1 MLTGG
6 STGSPTRVYW
16 KLKGHLE
23 SLRDQ
28 YWARTWWGVAP
39 FDRQAMLWGHSHSFG
54 TGLKGYYHRMAVP
67 VIDGLRGRRRFSAYR
82 MDAETLRK
90 YYDSMARFRPRS
102 LYAYASAAHLFASAN
117 RGRPPLS
124 QPLAAAFLAAEP
136 VQQSYRSSIR
146 DVFGCP
152 AVGEYGSIE
161 CGMIAYEHPSGGY
174 RVFERSVLVETEKN
188 QNGFQILVTQLRD
201 TGFPLFRYEI
211 GDETPAAVQVSE
223 DGFETLHAIRGR
235 SHDFLW
241 TPLGSAF
248 HAEMITPVIE
258 RFPEVVLFNVH
269 QDQERAAFPCPNVL
283 MTRNSRQPPKTGL
296 DSQSRICS
304 TSNWTLPYTLCL
316 HWNAPCQGN
325 IVGSPLR
332 SHGVRSETLPL
343 PGSQISPMRILMIHN
358 EYGALSGEES
368 MVGRISGLLRD
379 HGHAVD
385 CWFEEGMPSRA
396 GIRIKARAFIRGIYS
411 PIAPERPDSGSPAFG
426 RTSSRCK
433 TSTRCSLHRSFP
445 PSGR

>member
-1 MLTGG
+1 MGIFDMNKNLQILIPRFRCLAEEMNSRNHFYGLTYKDRQELRLARLNEAWRDARRYSGYYSELSRRLSLPDRFASLHEFQASVPRTTKNSVKLNPKAFRTGARERGKWMLTGG

-248 HAEMITPVIE
+248 HAEMITHVIE

-269 QDQERAAFPCPNVL
+269 QDQERKLLFRVQTFDDKEL
-283 MTRNSRQPPKTGL
+283 STTSKDRIRQSITDMLHEQL
-296 DSQSRICS
+296 DI
-304 TSNWTLPYTLCL
+304 T
-316 HWNAPCQGN
+316 
-325 IVGSPLR
+325 
-332 SHGVRSETLPL
+332 
-343 PGSQISPMRILMIHN
+343 IHTVPSL
-358 EYGALSGEES
+358 ECTLSGKH
-368 MVGRISGLLRD
+368 RWISSEIPWNQ
-379 HGHAVD
+379 V
-385 CWFEEGMPSRA
+385 
-396 GIRIKARAFIRGIYS
+396 
-411 PIAPERPDSGSPAFG
+411 
-426 RTSSRCK
+426 
-433 TSTRCSLHRSFP
+433 
-445 PSGR
+445 